1 MLEEMSDPLLPGDNP
16 PVAPP
21 AEAPA
26 PAPTDR
32 AAADAI
38 RAEAERVERVRLQ
51 EAIDLIN
58 VHYNQNGGPPP
69 IQRLISK

>member
-1 MLEEMSDPLLPGDNP
+1 MSDPLIPGDNL

-32 AAADAI
+32 AAAEAI
-38 RAEAERVERVRLQ
+38 RAEAERAERVERVRLQ

-58 VHYNQNGGPPP
+58 VHDNAQGGPPP
-69 IQRLISK
+69 CRD